1 MYYFPSKNVEV
12 PGFSLPLING
22 ELTYQGPVNSTT
34 EAVMRNHFVVL
45 LYYTPGAFLS
55 TQDIKYCANYIKAR
69 ESLFKFTLFF
79 GTTRLA
85 FCF

>member
-34 EAVMRNHFVVL
+34 GTVM
-45 LYYTPGAFLS
+45 
-55 TQDIKYCANYIKAR
+55 
-69 ESLFKFTLFF
+69 
-79 GTTRLA
+79 
-85 FCF
+85 